1 MLSFKEFVQEATYKP
16 EAGTQMGSNE
26 GGIHTD
32 EHGNKHYIKYYKNG
46 DQAKT
51 EALTGQIYH
60 HMGIHTLQPK
70 HEMING
76 RHAIVTKYNPDLKSM
91 KPKEFDNLSSDQAH
105 HIGKMY
111 HAATLTKNWDIV
123 GLEHDNIMKHKNG
136 DLHAIDHG
144 GSFNFRAQGGHKD
157 YGPDISEHQSL
168 RDNNQ
173 ASGHVF
179 KSVFAQHPEAEK
191 KGLDSVKKIDDSH
204 IHGLFKNSGLSNWK
218 DLHKNFMERKKKL
231 LDTYKE

>member
-1 MLSFKEFVQEATYKP
+1 
-16 EAGTQMGSNE
+16 
-26 GGIHTD
+26 
-32 EHGNKHYIKYYKNG
+32 
-46 DQAKT
+46 
-51 EALTGQIYH
+51 
-60 HMGIHTLQPK
+60 MGIHTLQPK